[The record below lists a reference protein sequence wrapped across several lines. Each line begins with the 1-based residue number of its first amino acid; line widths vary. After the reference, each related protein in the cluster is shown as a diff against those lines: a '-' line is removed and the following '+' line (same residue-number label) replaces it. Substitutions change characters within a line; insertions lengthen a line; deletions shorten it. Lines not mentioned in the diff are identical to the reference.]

1 MANRIKKKEDTKSS
15 YQDNVALIMAAFTL
29 IVLCVLPLVF
39 HDFYFDI
46 LETKYQFYSV
56 VAIAALVI
64 MGGYGLASG
73 KMLEWFSKFNF
84 QTWRKSMSVGDWAMV
99 VFWFTNVISWIL
111 CKAWRWEAFWGTS
124 GRYNGVFL
132 MTIYMMTYFLVTRFY
147 RLKQWYLDAFLAV
160 GVFVCVFGITDYF
173 QMDILGFKVNMMD
186 TQKSIYTSTFGNINT
201 YTIYVAALL
210 AISMILF
217 TQEKNQKRMFW
228 YYGNMILTSFALIM
242 GSSDNA
248 YLSLAAIFGL
258 APLWL
263 FQTKTGLRRYV
274 ISLATFFTVILCI
287 NGINKAYAASVLG
300 IDSAFN
306 LIAGTK
312 FLPVLV
318 VLLWVIAVVLIF
330 MNRKPQAL
338 MNRTTDDSMNK
349 IAVYIWIGVIAVV
362 CLAVL
367 FVLYDANLGGHADKY
382 GALSSYVVFNDEWG
396 TQRGYVWKRAMEI
409 YTKKLNLLQKIFGY
423 GPDTFAL
430 IMQYYYPG
438 EMQNGRMVIFDSA
451 HNEYLHY
458 LVTTGFVG
466 MASYLVFMVSS
477 IVAMAKKIKEQPI
490 VAAVMMAVLAYA
502 IQAVVNINLPIAMP
516 IILQLLA
523 MGVGRKKTADKAE
536 EKAE

>member
-15 YQDNVALIMAAFTL
+15 YRDNVALIMGAFTL

-99 VFWFTNVISWIL
+99 VFWLTNVISWIL
-111 CKAWRWEAFWGTS
+111 CKDWRWEAFWGTS

-287 NGINKAYAASVLG
+287 NGINKAYAVSVLG

-382 GALSSYVVFNDEWG
+382 GALSSYAVFNDEWG

-438 EMQNGRMVIFDSA
+438 EMQNGHMVIFDST
-451 HNEYLHY
+451 HNEYLNIM
-458 LVTTGFVG
+458 VTTGYV
-466 MASYLVFMVSS
+466 
-477 IVAMAKKIKEQPI
+477 E
-490 VAAVMMAVLAYA
+490 
-502 IQAVVNINLPIAMP
+502 
-516 IILQLLA
+516 
-523 MGVGRKKTADKAE
+523 KTS
-536 EKAE
+536 

>member
-1 MANRIKKKEDTKSS
+1 
-15 YQDNVALIMAAFTL
+15 
-29 IVLCVLPLVF
+29 
-39 HDFYFDI
+39 
-46 LETKYQFYSV
+46 
-56 VAIAALVI
+56 
-64 MGGYGLASG
+64 
-73 KMLEWFSKFNF
+73 
-84 QTWRKSMSVGDWAMV
+84 
-99 VFWFTNVISWIL
+99 
-111 CKAWRWEAFWGTS
+111 
-124 GRYNGVFL
+124 
-132 MTIYMMTYFLVTRFY
+132 
-147 RLKQWYLDAFLAV
+147 
-160 GVFVCVFGITDYF
+160 
-173 QMDILGFKVNMMD
+173 
-186 TQKSIYTSTFGNINT
+186 
-201 YTIYVAALL
+201 
-210 AISMILF
+210 
-217 TQEKNQKRMFW
+217 
-228 YYGNMILTSFALIM
+228 
-242 GSSDNA
+242 
-248 YLSLAAIFGL
+248 
-258 APLWL
+258 
-263 FQTKTGLRRYV
+263 
-274 ISLATFFTVILCI
+274 
-287 NGINKAYAASVLG
+287 
-300 IDSAFN
+300 
-306 LIAGTK
+306 
-312 FLPVLV
+312 
-318 VLLWVIAVVLIF
+318 
-330 MNRKPQAL
+330 

-458 LVTTGFVG
+458 LVTIGFVG